1 VAFFAGYFLGYI
13 GFSFGGAL
21 VDPLYFTY
29 HLAELFIIIPTGK
42 DLVDTVATNMYQL
55 RAIYVYAMPL
65 RFKLDG
71 RPIMSAR
78 LNVETARSERK
89 RPKI

>member
-1 VAFFAGYFLGYI
+1 MAFFAGYFLGYI

-55 RAIYVYAMPL
+55 R
-65 RFKLDG
+65 
-71 RPIMSAR
+71 
-78 LNVETARSERK
+78 
-89 RPKI
+89 